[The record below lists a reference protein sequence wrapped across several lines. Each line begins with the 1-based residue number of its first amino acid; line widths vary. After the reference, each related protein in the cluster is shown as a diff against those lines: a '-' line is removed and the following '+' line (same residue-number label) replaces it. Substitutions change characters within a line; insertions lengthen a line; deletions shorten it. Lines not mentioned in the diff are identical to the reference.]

1 MIRFSDAMLLGDVL
15 KIGSN
20 ALILSAP
27 APAFNNLRVGCAVGG
42 VIVALGLDRVWD
54 YHEGAVW
61 YILQQD
67 YPWLEARHL
76 SEITRLYGRV
86 LDGDMTIQ
94 QLVHVV
100 RQWEIVA
107 EFVRAA

>member
-1 MIRFSDAMLLGDVL
+1 MLLGDVL

-20 ALILSAP
+20 ACILSAP

-42 VIVALGLDRVWD
+42 VIVALGLDKVWD

-61 YILQQD
+61 YVLQTD
-67 YPWLEARHL
+67 YPWLKERHL

-86 LDGDMTIQ
+86 LDGDMTIK
-94 QLVHVV
+94 QLVFVV
-100 RQWEIVA
+100 RQWELVD